1 MWPKI
6 VDYDNNKHT
15 CLGVNKKDTWHAI
28 GLRWLTSMYRCITN
42 CKLWSFI
49 CENSEECAN
58 FFQTFVLVCCIQF
71 KTETTVCT
79 PHPADAVIEYVQ
91 ISLFHKSHVTHSKH
105 TNNRIKNFNN
115 RSSLRIGFE
124 FSTGR
129 SVSGVLGS
137 ALCQA
142 RECLDWYVVKIAPLL
157 NVRHAN
163 TIQLLGKQLCW
174 KQQRA
179 WKF

>member
-71 KTETTVCT
+71 KTQTTVCT
-79 PHPADAVIEYVQ
+79 PHPAHAVIEYVQ
-91 ISLFHKSHVTHSKH
+91 ISLFHNSHVTHSKH
-105 TNNRIKNFNN
+105 TNNRIT
-115 RSSLRIGFE
+115 
-124 FSTGR
+124 STI
-129 SVSGVLGS
+129 VPHCALALNLVPVDQWVVFLGVL
-137 ALCQA
+137 CA
-142 RECLDWYVVKIAPLL
+142 RQE
-157 NVRHAN
+157 NVL
-163 TIQLLGKQLCW
+163 TDMLW
-174 KQQRA
+174 K
-179 WKF
+179 